1 MATNTQM
8 MKNINEYFAAF
19 VGKVIEDN
27 EWEWGDDEM
36 KTLLDAWNEEENQKG
51 LANITKTKTT
61 KTSEKKMKDPNKPKR
76 GKSAYLFFCEEERSK
91 VKASLG
97 EGAKTTEVTKELGAR
112 WKLLSA
118 STKKDDKK
126 RVTEFEAKAAV
137 DKKRYEDEMAVYD
150 SPSEEELEQMA
161 AEKKGK
167 KSGGK
172 KSGGKKRTGKTKDK
186 NAPKRPKSAYLFF
199 CQDKRPEAKESL
211 GDGVKPSD
219 VAARLGEMWNE
230 LKQDEDREDELAQY
244 TQQAADDK
252 KRYEDEIA
260 DYEPSDESEEDEKP
274 EKPKKAS
281 GKKSSDKKPSGK
293 KASGKK
299 YNAYTFYASMER
311 PCVKEEFPDM
321 SATEVTKELAR
332 RWKQIS
338 EESKESWKQ
347 RAAEATT
354 VG

>member
-1 MATNTQM
+1 M

-19 VGKVIEDN
+19 VGKVIQDN

-51 LANITKTKTT
+51 LANLTKTTKTT

-76 GKSAYLFFCEEERSK
+76 GKSAYLFFCEEERPK
-91 VKASLG
+91 VKASMG

-172 KSGGKKRTGKTKDK
+172 KRTGKTKDK
-186 NAPKRPKSAYLFF
+186 NVPKRPKSAYLFF

-219 VAARLGEMWNE
+219 VAVRLGEMWNE

-281 GKKSSDKKPSGK
+281 GKKSSDKKASGK
-293 KASGKK
+293 KASGKKK

-347 RAAEATT
+347 RAAEASE
-354 VG
+354 